1 MLKKRIIF
9 TLLYDSGSFMLS
21 RNFRLQRVGNLDWL
35 QRHYNFAHVSF
46 FIDELIVLDVTR
58 GDHHLDEFC
67 HTLEALTTGC
77 FVPIAAGGGVR
88 TLDQARALLR
98 SGADKIVV
106 NSPLFE
112 QPELV
117 QDLAS
122 SFGQQCVVGS
132 VDLKRQTDGTYQIH
146 THSGR
151 QPLTQPPQ
159 TALQWLKQDWVGE
172 LYLNSIDRD
181 GTGQGYDF
189 ALLDQ
194 LPADCSVPVILAG
207 GVGNGQQLA
216 VGFADPRVDAV
227 ATAHLF
233 NFLGDGLQRARQTLI
248 DQGANLP
255 VWPSLDQMVLK
266 NTISSK
272 QITA

>member
-58 GDHHLDEFC
+58 GDRHLEDFC
-67 HTLEALTTGC
+67 HTLEALTAGC

-88 TLDQARALLR
+88 SLDQARALLR

-106 NSPLFE
+106 NSPLFD

-117 QDLAS
+117 KDLAS
-122 SFGQQCVVGS
+122 AFGQQCVVGS

-146 THSGR
+146 TQSGR
-151 QPLTQPPQ
+151 QPLAQPPQ
-159 TALQWLKQDWVGE
+159 TALQWLSQDWVGE

-189 ALLDQ
+189 DLLDQ
-194 LPADCSVPVILAG
+194 LPVDCSVPVILAG

-233 NFLGDGLQRARQTLI
+233 NFVGDGLQRARQTLM

-255 VWPSLDQMVLK
+255 VWPTLEQLGLG
-266 NTISSK
+266 NTPR
-272 QITA
+272 QTGA

>member
-58 GDHHLDEFC
+58 KERNLEDFC
-67 HTLEALTTGC
+67 HTLQALTTGC

-88 TLDQARALLR
+88 SLDQARSLLR

-106 NSPLFE
+106 NSPLFD
-112 QPELV
+112 QPDLV
-117 QDLAS
+117 QALAS

-132 VDLKRQTDGTYQIH
+132 VDMKRKANGTYQIY
-146 THSGR
+146 TQSGSH
-151 QPLTQPPQ
+151 PLEQSPQ
-159 TALQWLKQDWVGE
+159 TALQWLSQDWVGE

-189 ALLDQ
+189 DLLDQ
-194 LPADCSVPVILAG
+194 LPVDCSVPVILAG

-216 VGFADPRVDAV
+216 VGFADSRVDAV

-233 NFLGDGLQRARQTLI
+233 NFVGDGLQRARQTLM

-255 VWPSLDQMVLK
+255 VWPTLEQLGLG
-266 NTISSK
+266 NAPRQTG
-272 QITA
+272 A